1 MISLISKLNS
11 YGISKSI
18 IKWIQDFLAG
28 RKYRVRVN
36 LSYSLWNWVT
46 SGIPQGSVLGPL
58 LFLIFINDL
67 IECCATHCGIYLFA
81 DDAKLFKH
89 ILNECDH
96 QSLQEGVRELHV
108 WTQRWLLTLNIS
120 KCTVITFGRNIDK
133 THVYN
138 IMDNNLVTPLQR
150 VDTIKDLGIIMD
162 EKLSFKER
170 INNKI
175 NKAYAML
182 GLIKRNFN
190 YLTVPTFTLLYKNMI
205 RSHPDY
211 CCSVKTSP
219 YRKGDIEDLEN

>member
-1 MISLISKLNS
+1 MLDKWTEYLEDGGQIDALYSDFEKAFDKVPHTRLISKLNP

-67 IECCATHCGIYLFA
+67 MECCATHCEIYLFA

-96 QSLQEGVRELHV
+96 QSLQEGVSELYV
-108 WTQRWLLTLNIS
+108 WTQRWLLTLN
-120 KCTVITFGRNIDK
+120 N
-133 THVYN
+133 
-138 IMDNNLVTPLQR
+138 Q
-150 VDTIKDLGIIMD
+150 
-162 EKLSFKER
+162 
-170 INNKI
+170 
-175 NKAYAML
+175 
-182 GLIKRNFN
+182 
-190 YLTVPTFTLLYKNMI
+190 
-205 RSHPDY
+205 
-211 CCSVKTSP
+211 SVM
-219 YRKGDIEDLEN
+219 

>member
-1 MISLISKLNS
+1 MLCMVILKKAFDKVPHTRLISKLNS

-28 RKYRVRVN
+28 RKYRVHVN

-67 IECCATHCGIYLFA
+67 LECCATHCEIYLFA

-96 QSLQEGVRELHV
+96 QSLQGVSELHV
-108 WTQRWLLTLNIS
+108 LTQRWLLTLNIS
-120 KCTVITFGRNIDK
+120 KCKVITFGRNIDK

-138 IMDNNLVTPLQR
+138 IMDNNLVTPLER

-162 EKLSFKER
+162 KKLSFKEH
-170 INNKI
+170 I
-175 NKAYAML
+175 
-182 GLIKRNFN
+182 
-190 YLTVPTFTLLYKNMI
+190 
-205 RSHPDY
+205 
-211 CCSVKTSP
+211 
-219 YRKGDIEDLEN
+219 